1 MFSARLK
8 NALFFLVIFP
18 LIILI
23 FQGILT
29 FPLLP
34 FQEIRN
40 RLRKELTDCAL
51 LSCTQLFVIPWTV
64 AHQAPL
70 SIEFSR
76 QKYWSGLPFPS
87 PGDLPNPGIESQ
99 SPALQADSLPP
110 EPPEKPEMAML
121 GRGNSRMMHTQLSGQ
136 VI

>member
-29 FPLLP
+29 FSLLP

-76 QKYWSGLPFPS
+76 QKYWSGLPFSP
-87 PGDLPNPGIESQ
+87 PGDLLDPEIELV
-99 SPALQADSLPP
+99 SPVLQMDSLP
-110 EPPEKPEMAML
+110 
-121 GRGNSRMMHTQLSGQ
+121 
-136 VI
+136 

>member
-23 FQGILT
+23 FQGILI
-29 FPLLP
+29 FLLLP

-40 RLRKELTDCAL
+40 RLRKELIDCAL

-70 SIEFSR
+70 SVEFSR
-76 QKYWSGLPFPS
+76 QKYWSGLPFPP
-87 PGDLPNPGIESQ
+87 PGDLPNPGIEPKSLV
-99 SPALQADSLPP
+99 SLALADRFFTTETTWEAHDHNTLSKSLPINV
-110 EPPEKPEMAML
+110 PPDF
-121 GRGNSRMMHTQLSGQ
+121 
-136 VI
+136 

>member
-29 FPLLP
+29 FSLLP

-76 QKYWSGLPFPS
+76 QKYWSGLPFS
-87 PGDLPNPGIESQ
+87 PP
-99 SPALQADSLPP
+99 
-110 EPPEKPEMAML
+110 
-121 GRGNSRMMHTQLSGQ
+121 
-136 VI
+136 